1 MRWKSLLRGD
11 DPLPIEESRKGHLI
25 GGPSRRSALLG
36 RSFLP
41 LGLLLTLS
49 LLTGC
54 SSGGSGGETRRPSPQ
69 RSAAVIHPLNVYRE
83 LGLMAGTEE
92 FPAVA
97 SFSML
102 AGPAD
107 STYVLFGLS
116 LPNNALMFQREGS
129 SGFVGR
135 YGVSLTFMK
144 DGEVVL
150 RAGGEEEVRVPSF
163 SETSRTDESV
173 VYQTLVTLEPGEYEV
188 EVEARDVSVATKRVT
203 TKDTILV
210 PSYSEG
216 GRRLADPIF
225 VYRADGRQS
234 SSELPGLI
242 VNPRHTIPYGTES
255 LLLYLEGYGLE
266 EDEKISLRVF
276 SQDDEEVWETEVGL
290 TRSDSLIPHA
300 LVELPGE
307 DLPLGQLWV
316 EARIGEDSLAPGVR
330 SPLVITVSDQWMV
343 ANFDEMLEFLGYIA
357 TQAELDSLEAATPS
371 ERAQLWDD
379 FWARRDPEG
388 ASGMNLFRENFFERL
403 RLASLYFAEPGRPG
417 WKTDRGEVFIVLGRP
432 DYIVDRYLQS
442 GTARPDAYDWVYEN
456 SPSGRL
462 ILTFTDR
469 YNTDRF
475 ELTPAS
481 RVAFRSTANL
491 LRSRYR

>member
-173 VYQTLVTLEPGEYEV
+173 VRSEERRVGKESRCWGWGEHRSEKD
-188 EVEARDVSVATKRVT
+188 ETK
-203 TKDTILV
+203 
-210 PSYSEG
+210 
-216 GRRLADPIF
+216 
-225 VYRADGRQS
+225 RADG
-234 SSELPGLI
+234 
-242 VNPRHTIPYGTES
+242 
-255 LLLYLEGYGLE
+255 
-266 EDEKISLRVF
+266 
-276 SQDDEEVWETEVGL
+276 
-290 TRSDSLIPHA
+290 
-300 LVELPGE
+300 
-307 DLPLGQLWV
+307 
-316 EARIGEDSLAPGVR
+316 
-330 SPLVITVSDQWMV
+330 
-343 ANFDEMLEFLGYIA
+343 
-357 TQAELDSLEAATPS
+357 
-371 ERAQLWDD
+371 
-379 FWARRDPEG
+379 
-388 ASGMNLFRENFFERL
+388 
-403 RLASLYFAEPGRPG
+403 
-417 WKTDRGEVFIVLGRP
+417 
-432 DYIVDRYLQS
+432 
-442 GTARPDAYDWVYEN
+442 
-456 SPSGRL
+456 
-462 ILTFTDR
+462 
-469 YNTDRF
+469 
-475 ELTPAS
+475 
-481 RVAFRSTANL
+481 
-491 LRSRYR
+491 